1 MANHSLEVLI
11 SAEQIKDKVRELAK
25 EISKDYKAR
34 TPLLIGV
41 LKGAVVFLSD
51 LIREIEI
58 PLEVDFIAVSSY
70 GADTAS
76 SGIVR
81 IQKDLDQ
88 SIKGKDILI
97 VEDIVDTGLTLNYL
111 FENLGSRQPNSI
123 KVVTLLDKPDRRK
136 VKFEADYCGFK
147 IPDRFV
153 IGYGL
158 DFNEKYRNLNDI
170 CILNEQP

>member
-1 MANHSLEVLI
+1 MANEKHEVLLSEEKIKARVKELAREI
-11 SAEQIKDKVRELAK
+11 SA
-25 EISKDYKAR
+25 DYRGKK
-34 TPLLIGV
+34 PLLVGV

-51 LIREIEI
+51 LIREMDI
-58 PLEVDFIAVSSY
+58 PLEVDFMAVSSY

-81 IQKDLDQ
+81 IQKDLDH
-88 SIKGKDILI
+88 SIKDRDVLI
-97 VEDIVDTGLTLNYL
+97 VEDIVDTGLTLKYL
-111 FENLGSRQPNSI
+111 YETLGSQKPRSL

-136 VKFEADYCGFK
+136 VDFKADYCGFE

-158 DFNEKYRNLNDI
+158 DFNEEYRNLGDL
-170 CILNEQP
+170 CVLDE

>member
-1 MANHSLEVLI
+1 MAKEALEVLL
-11 SAEQIKDKVRELAK
+11 SAEQINEKIKELAA
-25 EISKDYKAR
+25 EITKDYHDKN
-34 TPLLIGV
+34 PLLIGV

-51 LIREIEI
+51 LIREIDV
-58 PLEVDFIAVSSY
+58 PLEVDFMAVSSY

-88 SIKGKDILI
+88 SIKDKDVLI

-111 FENLGSRQPNSI
+111 FENLGSRYPKSI

-158 DFNEKYRNLNDI
+158 DFNENYRNLKDI
-170 CILNEQP
+170 CILNA